1 MAYSDSVNRMIFDR
15 LEAGQTCD
23 TIASAVGV
31 SRALV
36 SIRRRSMANPPPRK
50 MQQHH
55 PKGKFNTKRDPHEA
69 CAALWEKVLETAIRD
84 GDLSWLFHDNRD
96 ADEVGTFTWLAIS
109 LGAEPGDLLVGIE
122 FEDRT
127 TPVFPRHGD
136 GSVILWDWTEHDATE
151 ERIEERDAA
160 GGGDGD
166 VTGPEAPGVERAGV
180 RGSDGRPRWD
190 EGGRQD
196 PCGVGA

>member
-1 MAYSDSVNRMIFDR
+1 MAYSDKVNRMIFDR

-23 TIASAVGV
+23 TIASAMGV

-50 MQQHH
+50 V
-55 PKGKFNTKRDPHEA
+55 PFRGREDKFSTKRNPHEA
-69 CAALWEKVLETAIRD
+69 AAALWEKVLETAIRE
-84 GDLSWLFHDNRD
+84 GDLVWLFHDVED
-96 ADEVGTFTWLAIS
+96 AGTVGTFTWVAIS
-109 LGAEPGDLLVGIE
+109 LGAEPDDLLTGIDY
-122 FEDRT
+122 EDLV

-166 VTGPEAPGVERAGV
+166 VTGPDAPGAERAGV

-190 EGGRQD
+190 EGGWQD
-196 PCGVGA
+196 PCCVGA